1 MTPHS
6 IFDSANIS
14 SPSHNLPSDPS
25 QRGSLSGTGSDT
37 LTAPRTASSIAAS
50 NEASIEA
57 LQQVIAHEEREQSAL
72 SQANVDELKRLQN
85 QLESTLARVRFQ
97 PNIISKS
104 PVMARLMQRLD
115 AVAQSDLTV
124 LLTGESGTGKSLLA
138 QHIHGRSVRA
148 ERPFVVINC
157 SALPSELIESELFG
171 HTKGAF
177 TGAAGER
184 LGRIEAAEGG
194 TIFLDEIGELP
205 LALQPKL
212 LTFLQDQ
219 TFQRIG
225 SDRDHRANV
234 RVIAAT
240 NRDLLEEC
248 RAGRFREDL
257 YFRLSV
263 LPLPIPALRERSE
276 EIAALADQILARHS
290 RGVRLRLDRLAL
302 ERLERHTWP
311 GNVRELENVLARATV
326 FCRDGVIREE
336 DLVFDPA
343 STDRTPAKAGPG
355 DLTDDMLAGVKLE
368 ELERRAI
375 TATLYLVGGNKAK
388 AARVLGISERS
399 VYNKIA
405 RWSLPF

>member
-1 MTPHS
+1 MTPQTFS
-6 IFDSANIS
+6 DSTI
-14 SPSHNLPSDPS
+14 PSALPFTFAA
-25 QRGSLSGTGSDT
+25 GSGTNHE
-37 LTAPRTASSIAAS
+37 AVAAIAAPNTS
-50 NEASIEA
+50 HSPVTSPIDAYRGENSAPQALNQAS
-57 LQQVIAHEEREQSAL
+57 L
-72 SQANVDELKRLQN
+72 DDLKRLQT
-85 QLESTLARVRFQ
+85 QLESTLARVRYQ
-97 PNIISKS
+97 PNIVSKS

-138 QHIHGRSVRA
+138 QHIHNRSQR
-148 ERPFVVINC
+148 ESRPFVVINC
-157 SALPSELIESELFG
+157 SALPADLIESELFG

-219 TFQRIG
+219 TFQRLG
-225 SDRDHRANV
+225 SDRAHHANV

-240 NRDLLEEC
+240 NRDLKEDC
-248 RAGRFREDL
+248 RSGRFREDL

-263 LPLPIPALRERSE
+263 LPLQVPALRERLE

-290 RGVRLRLDRLAL
+290 RGTRLRLDRRAM
-302 ERLERHTWP
+302 ERLEQHSWP
-311 GNVRELENVLARATV
+311 GNVRELENVLARASV
-326 FCRDGVIREE
+326 FCQDGLIREE
-336 DLVFDPA
+336 DLVFDP
-343 STDRTPAKAGPG
+343 SNFDSSKISSGPVE
-355 DLTDDMLAGVKLE
+355 LTDEMLAGVKLDD
-368 ELERRAI
+368 LERRAI
-375 TATLYLVGGNKAK
+375 IATLRMVNGNKAK